1 MTSYKTLLF
10 GTIAF
15 VCAASPALA
24 DSASAVPKVK
34 TLDSAS
40 AVPKV
45 NTLDSASAVPKV
57 KTTDSASAVPSPVR
71 VFDSA
76 SAVPKPKYLVISGV
90 NGLPTVTLDLSWLRS
105 FIGH

>member
-34 TLDSAS
+34 
-40 AVPKV
+40 
-45 NTLDSASAVPKV
+45 TLDSASAVPKV

-90 NGLPTVTLDLSWLRS
+90 NGLPTVTLDISWLRS

>member
-45 NTLDSASAVPKV
+45 
-57 KTTDSASAVPSPVR
+57 KTTDSASAVPTPVR

-90 NGLPTVTLDLSWLRS
+90 NGLPTVTLDISWLRS